1 MCKNGTVI
9 YANKEKADTLNEF
22 FIEQATLENEDDP
35 LLQVTFLDC
44 EINDIK
50 LTEFEV
56 KEIIN
61 NLNTKKATGPDLI
74 HNRLLIAANDVI
86 SVHLTSFFNRCLNES
101 VFPSIWKTAAVTPVL
116 KKGDATL
123 CNNYRPI

>member
-1 MCKNGTVI
+1 MCKNGTII

-22 FIEQATLENEDDP
+22 FIEQATLENEHDP
-35 LLQVTFLDC
+35 LPQVTFLDC

-50 LTEFEV
+50 PTEFEV

-74 HNRLLIAANDVI
+74 H
-86 SVHLTSFFNRCLNES
+86 T
-101 VFPSIWKTAAVTPVL
+101 
-116 KKGDATL
+116 G
-123 CNNYRPI
+123 Y